1 MAIKMAF
8 IMKTLY
14 IYLFIYLL
22 QRQRFRIV
30 FIFGNIS
37 TKSSMQ
43 SAILALG
50 PWFNATT

>member
-1 MAIKMAF
+1 
-8 IMKTLY
+8 
-14 IYLFIYLL
+14 
-22 QRQRFRIV
+22 V

-50 PWFNATT
+50 PWFNATTWVKNNYLFCPKLDFLRLFPFAVPFQ